1 MAKSLSVLS
10 QRRARL
16 QISLII
22 AGIVAL
28 IYFSTYNPLLLA
40 NNYDTGW
47 ILFGLFILL
56 ATYNARKKL
65 PYPSLFKSSTWLQFH
80 LYVGTFSALLFL
92 IHTGFAFPTGGFD
105 NLLYWNVFA
114 LILTGFIGLLLSR
127 TLPKR
132 LTDIGQE
139 VIYER
144 IPQFR
149 LQCLEEADQLVL
161 SITEQ
166 YSNRAIQDYYLA
178 TLRPYLSQ
186 GPRCIELF
194 FSSNRKSQVI
204 VQDITNL
211 FRYLRE
217 EEIEVAKQL
226 QDIVERRADLDKHY
240 CYQHVLKIW
249 LFIHIPLTFS
259 VLVLLALHVVLV
271 YAF

>member
-1 MAKSLSVLS
+1 MAKSVSFLS
-10 QRRARL
+10 QRRGRL
-16 QISLII
+16 QISLVI
-22 AGIVAL
+22 AGLLAL
-28 IYFSTYNPLLLA
+28 IYFATYNPLLLA
-40 NNYDTGW
+40 NNYDSGW
-47 ILFGLFILL
+47 ILFGLFVLL

-65 PYPSLFKSSTWLQFH
+65 PYPPLFKSSTWLQFH
-80 LYVGTFSALLFL
+80 IYAGTFSALLFL
-92 IHTGFAFPTGGFD
+92 IHTSFSFPTGGFD
-105 NLLYWNVFA
+105 NVLYWTVFA

-161 SITEQ
+161 AVTEQ
-166 YSNRAIQDYYLA
+166 YSNRAIQDYYIA

-186 GPRCIELF
+186 RPSCIEQF
-194 FSSNRKSQVI
+194 FSTNRKSQVI
-204 VQDITNL
+204 VRDINNL
-211 FRYLRE
+211 FRYLRD
-217 EEIEVAKQL
+217 EEIVIAKQL

-240 CYQHVLKIW
+240 CYQHILKAW